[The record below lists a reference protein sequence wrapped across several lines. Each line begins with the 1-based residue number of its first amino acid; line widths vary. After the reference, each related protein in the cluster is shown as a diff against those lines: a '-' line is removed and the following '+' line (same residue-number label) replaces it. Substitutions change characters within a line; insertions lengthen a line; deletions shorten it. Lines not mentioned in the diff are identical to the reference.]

1 MGFISFMEKVESI
14 NFVAERSLLNDIWV
28 MFQGPQNGGISFRNL
43 LFFLLAV
50 SGLEIEL
57 PKMKKDTPYS
67 SPKQH
72 LSPSRTSD

>member
-67 SPKQH
+67 SP
-72 LSPSRTSD
+72 